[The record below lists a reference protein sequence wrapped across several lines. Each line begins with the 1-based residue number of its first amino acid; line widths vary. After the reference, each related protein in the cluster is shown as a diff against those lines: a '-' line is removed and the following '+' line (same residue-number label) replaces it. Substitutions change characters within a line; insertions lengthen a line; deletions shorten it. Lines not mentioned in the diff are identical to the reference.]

1 MNVIK
6 SIKRTKDSD
15 DSILNV
21 DKTINESKLI
31 KKVNDACRE
40 FKEIQK
46 DYKNT
51 GVNPAMVIQISNAK
65 LGEEQLQIIKNTIVK
80 NELL

>member
-6 SIKRTKDSD
+6 SVKKTKDSD
-15 DSILNV
+15 VSILNV
-21 DKTINESKLI
+21 DKTINESELI
-31 KKVNDACRE
+31 KKVNNACKE

-51 GVNPAMVIQISNAK
+51 GVNPAMVVQISNAK
-65 LGEEQLQIIKNTIVK
+65 LGEEQLQIIKHTIDK